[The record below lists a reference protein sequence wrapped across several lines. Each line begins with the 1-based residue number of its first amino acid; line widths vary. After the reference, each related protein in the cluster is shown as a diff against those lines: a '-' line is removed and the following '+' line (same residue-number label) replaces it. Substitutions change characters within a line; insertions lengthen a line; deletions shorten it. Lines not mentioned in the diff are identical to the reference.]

1 MARGRAVDP
10 ETGLSGPEEKFC
22 LALIKSGN
30 GSESYREAFP
40 NSKKWGVET
49 VAVKASQLKAT
60 DRVQI
65 RLKDLRAQLRE
76 TTGIT
81 LEEHLR
87 ELRELRELAKESGQ
101 LSAAISAETNRG
113 KVSGLYVEKVE
124 NTLQNPDGSPIFG
137 RIERVV
143 IRGDKK

>member
-10 ETGLSGPEEKFC
+10 VTGLSGPEEQFC
-22 LALIKSGN
+22 LALIKTGN
-30 GSESYREAFP
+30 GSEAYREAFP
-40 NSKKWGVET
+40 NSRKWTTET
-49 VAVKASQLKAT
+49 IAEKGSRLKAT
-60 DRVQI
+60 DRIQA
-65 RLKDLRAQLRE
+65 RLNTLRSQLRE

-87 ELRELRELAKESGQ
+87 ELRELREMAKDAGQ

-124 NTLQNPDGSPIFG
+124 STLQNPDGSPLFG

>member
-10 ETGLSGPEEKFC
+10 VTGLSGPEEQFC
-22 LALIKSGN
+22 LALIKTGN

-40 NSKKWGVET
+40 NSRKWGIET
-49 VAVKASQLKAT
+49 VAAKASTLKAS
-60 DRVQI
+60 DRVQE
-65 RLKDLRAQLRE
+65 RLKNLRADLRQ

-87 ELRELRELAKESGQ
+87 ELRELREMAKDAGQ

-113 KVSGLYVEKVE
+113 KVSGLYVDKVE
-124 NTLQNPDGSPIFG
+124 HSGTV
-137 RIERVV
+137 EVV
-143 IRGDKK
+143 ASHMDEAL